1 MNLKD
6 TVAIVTGGG
15 SGLGEATIREFAGAG
30 ARVAI
35 LDLAASPGAK
45 VAESLATRRSSS
57 PPTWSP
63 RIRLRTRLRKP
74 SRSSAAFMCW

>member
-6 TVAIVTGGG
+6 TVAMVTGGG

-35 LDLAASPGAK
+35 LDSRHRRARRSRSRW
-45 VAESLATRRSSS
+45 ETRRFS
-57 PPTWSP
+57 
-63 RIRLRTRLRKP
+63 
-74 SRSSAAFMCW
+74 